1 MVSEIEGRRDE
12 SRSRMTGKSEDF
24 RLVHFDA
31 DTQARP
37 GDFVDVEV
45 TEASAHYLIGKAHSV
60 MKTRGG
66 DAHAAKSAPASTSLG
81 IPKVRT
87 S

>member
-1 MVSEIEGRRDE
+1 
-12 SRSRMTGKSEDF
+12 
-24 RLVHFDA
+24 VHFDN
-31 DTQARP
+31 DTAARP
-37 GDFVDVEV
+37 GDFVDVQI
-45 TEASAHYLIGKAHSV
+45 TEASAHYLIGNALSV
-60 MKTRGG
+60 TRTRGG